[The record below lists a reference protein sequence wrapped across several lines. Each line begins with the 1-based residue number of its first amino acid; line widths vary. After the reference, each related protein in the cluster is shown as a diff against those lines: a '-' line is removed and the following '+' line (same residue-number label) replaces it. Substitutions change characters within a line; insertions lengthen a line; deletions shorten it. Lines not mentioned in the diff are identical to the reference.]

1 MAISGKE
8 ERREGRMMDLL
19 HALHSQVP
27 AVFEEVAVYFSRE
40 EWGLLDEGQRQLYRD
55 VMQEN
60 YQILISLEDSLSLLW
75 SPRWSEGKSHTSWIS
90 RALRKGRP
98 QEAPAQGL
106 PWWLALWEEQSDG
119 CWEAEVLHGRF
130 SLQSM
135 CKAPVAF
142 EEVAV
147 YFSWAAWGLLDE
159 GQRQLYRDV
168 MQENYRTLISL
179 VLSSLTNVHGRGALL
194 AHDGI
199 YHIGGCAGERASD
212 SVADVIRPYD
222 GVP

>member
-1 MAISGKE
+1 MPKLVSSSHWLWIWPWVSAPALMVISGEE

-55 VMQEN
+55 FMQEN

-90 RALRKGRP
+90 KALRKGRP

-130 SLQSM
+130 SLQ
-135 CKAPVAF
+135 APVAF
-142 EEVAV
+142 EEVAM

-168 MQENYRTLISL
+168 MQENYETLISL
-179 VLSSLTNVHGRGALL
+179 ETVQFDQWTWQRG
-194 AHDGI
+194 I
-199 YHIGGCAGERASD
+199 AGT
-212 SVADVIRPYD
+212 
-222 GVP
+222 